1 MGKAADRAQ
10 KRIDGLGKKRA
21 KVRLDANDSSLIRKI
36 RQAES
41 RARKLGNTK
50 ASVILTAAD
59 KATSIIGK
67 VTAAAKRFAG
77 SAYSA
82 LIKIKDSG
90 AFQAIGK
97 LNSGL
102 HSLTSKAWTA
112 VVKVKDLA
120 TAPLRALK
128 NHLFSVKTLIAGI
141 VGGVA
146 AQKLVVSPVQQ
157 YADYEDLVT
166 QFGVLLGSQDAAK
179 QRLSSLVSFAG
190 QTPFTRDE
198 IFQASRVL
206 QTYTSGA
213 LATPDSVGGLR
224 MIGDIAAATGQ
235 EYTRVATYM
244 GRLYNEVGR
253 GGEALGEPLMLLREI
268 GALSADSE
276 ERIKKIA
283 TSSGDIGSKW
293 AQIADEFSSTN
304 GMMEAMS
311 NQTNN
316 LLLGVK
322 SFLRNNLWMK
332 MGEGISEQLKPLLI
346 DFRKWRSDNADLIAG
361 WADSVRSFASLV
373 SGKALDAV
381 RGLAKRADALFRS
394 DAFKSASLGGKME
407 LAWDTLVIDPI
418 SDWWNNGGQAKT
430 AAAANRI
437 GGAIGGMLSGG
448 ILALLGSTSLLDGV
462 DASGAGSSV
471 AASFVQ
477 GFKENFDGAAIKSAV
492 LDAFNSLWETFKGAS
507 LGGKFAM
514 ATVGALIG
522 NKLFGPLLK
531 GGWSVLKGGGKLG
544 KWLFGGL
551 FGGKDSLAQT
561 VGTMRVTAGV
571 VYVNGPIAGNGP
583 TVSPGRSGPG
593 GGSWRPVTFSLPR
606 LFGMGGN
613 TPLALPGRSTGGGLF
628 ARVGNFLSKA
638 GPVGAGIFAAIT
650 ALRGG
655 QEFYRGRQLVNEG
668 DVLHGN
674 TMQAKG
680 TSKWGAIAAGAGVG
694 SLAGPAGMAVGA
706 GAGALGSWL
715 LGPLFDK
722 SEKLAVHAKQ
732 THNAVKGTVGEA
744 RSLGRA
750 FEESVLYDDPP
761 IMKLGNALERLK
773 YKARMGEYEGIYQ
786 EPTILQSLKNYK
798 YQSSKGRS
806 FEAETPKSKSL
817 LTSVAEKVVLKTSY
831 MVENQEDPVTKVQQ
845 AIPDT
850 VSKTTSAL
858 IGAVYRVTN
867 RFNGS
872 AAAFGIK
879 SSYSVSTRL
888 TINVATNV
896 VGNATGV
903 MNNFASQVRGRYS
916 QYRGGIVGGS
926 SALQGYS
933 DGGIVGGGARLIR
946 VAEEGNPEMIIPLS
960 SQRRKRG
967 IQLWERAGQ
976 MLNVPGFARGGLTG
990 YGHDEGPR
998 AYREQST
1005 SSGVWTAG
1013 GVDVG
1018 GLTVQGVNI
1027 SFHIDGNNGSVME
1040 EIRAHR
1046 NEIAE
1051 EVAGAL
1057 SDAFSVVFENTPL
1070 RGGAA

>member
-50 ASVILTAAD
+50 ASVVLTAAD
-59 KATSIIGK
+59 KATSVIGK
-67 VTAAAKRFAG
+67 VTTAAKRFAG
-77 SAYSA
+77 TAYSA
-82 LIKIKDSG
+82 LLKIKDSG
-90 AFQAIGK
+90 AFQALGK
-97 LNSGL
+97 LKSGL

-112 VVKVKDLA
+112 VVKIKDLA

-146 AQKLVVSPVQQ
+146 AQKFVVSPVQQ

-283 TSSGDIGSKW
+283 SGSGDISSKW
-293 AQIADEFSSTN
+293 AQIADEFSATN
-304 GMMEAMS
+304 GMMAAMS

-361 WADSVRSFASLV
+361 WADSVKQFASLV
-373 SGKALDAV
+373 SGKALDVV

-394 DAFKSASLGGKME
+394 DAFKNASLGGKMK
-407 LAWDTLVIDPI
+407 LVWDTLVIDPI

-462 DASGAGSSV
+462 DATGAGASV

-477 GFKENFDGAAIKSAV
+477 GFKENFDGAAIKTAV
-492 LDAFNSLWETFKGAS
+492 LDVFNSLWETFKGAS

-531 GGWSVLKGGGKLG
+531 GGWTLLKGGGKLG
-544 KWLFGGL
+544 KLLFGGL
-551 FGGKDSLAQT
+551 FGGKESLAQT
-561 VGTMRVTAGV
+561 VGTMRITAGV
-571 VYVNGPIAGNGP
+571 VYVSGPVAGNGP
-583 TVSPGRSGPG
+583 TVSPGGSGPG
-593 GGSWRPVTFSLPR
+593 GGNWWPTTFSLPR
-606 LFGMGGN
+606 LFGMGGD
-613 TPLALPGRSTGGGLF
+613 TPLALPGGSAGGGLF

-638 GPVGAGIFAAIT
+638 GPIGAGIFAAMT

-655 QEFYRGRQLVNEG
+655 QEFYRGRKLVNEG

-680 TSKWGAIAAGAGVG
+680 ASKWGAIAAGAGIG
-694 SLAGPAGMAVGA
+694 ALGGPAGMLLGA

-722 SEKLAVHAKQ
+722 SEKLAEHAKQ

-744 RSLGRA
+744 KSLGRA

-761 IMKLGNALERLK
+761 IMRLGNALERLK
-773 YKARMGEYEGIYQ
+773 HKARMGEYEGIYQ
-786 EPTILQSLKNYK
+786 EATILQRLKNAFSGPYK
-798 YQSSKGRS
+798 SPNKSRS
-806 FEAETPKSKSL
+806 FESTPTRKGGV
-817 LTSVAEKVVLKTSY
+817 TSVAQQVLLKTSY
-831 MVENQEDPVTKVQQ
+831 LVENQTDPVRKVMQ

-850 VSKTTSAL
+850 VRDAVRAIINVNPSVTGVAGIEARILSMIPNSVSKTV
-858 IGAVYRVTN
+858 AVYVNARTN
-867 RFNGS
+867 ANGY
-872 AAAFGIK
+872 A
-879 SSYSVSTRL
+879 STALLR
-888 TINVATNV
+888 
-896 VGNATGV
+896 
-903 MNNFASQVRGRYS
+903 
-916 QYRGGIVGGS
+916 YRGGIVGGP
-926 SALQGYS
+926 SALQGFS
-933 DGGIVGGGARLIR
+933 DGGMVRGGSQLVR

-960 SQRRKRG
+960 SQRRERALK
-967 IQLWERAGQ
+967 LWEKTGR
-976 MLNVPGFARGGLTG
+976 LLDVPGFAKGGLTDG
-990 YGHDEGPR
+990 RDMALRSY
-998 AYREQST
+998 T
-1005 SSGVWTAG
+1005 SSRGNGDTWTTG

-1018 GLTVQGVNI
+1018 GVTIQGVNLTI
-1027 SFHIDGNNGSVME
+1027 HVDGSKDGVVE
-1040 EIRAHR
+1040 EIRAKR
-1046 NEIAE
+1046 REIAD
-1051 EVAGAL
+1051 EVCGVLAESLGA
-1057 SDAFSVVFENTPL
+1057 VFENTPA